1 MEAGST
7 WSRII
12 SSRNAKEDADMTF
25 LEILK
30 IVMAVG
36 TIATGLISLVRP
48 RAVQGFTGLS
58 APGPRGI
65 TEIRSI
71 LGGGFVG
78 LGLAPL
84 ILGVP
89 AAYQML
95 GITYLVIAVAR
106 IVGIILDRSLQASN
120 WISLAVEI
128 VAGIILVL

>member
-1 MEAGST
+1 
-7 WSRII
+7 
-12 SSRNAKEDADMTF
+12 MTF

-30 IVMAVG
+30 AIMAVG
-36 TIATGLISLVRP
+36 TIATGLISLIWP
-48 RAVQGFTGLS
+48 RGVQGFTGLS

-65 TEIRSI
+65 TEIRAV

-84 ILGVP
+84 ILGAP

-106 IVGIILDRSLQASN
+106 IAGIILDKSYEGSN
-120 WISLAVEI
+120 WISLGVEI
-128 VAGIILVL
+128 VAGIILIL

>member
-1 MEAGST
+1 
-7 WSRII
+7 
-12 SSRNAKEDADMTF
+12 MTV

-36 TIATGLISLVRP
+36 TIATGLISLIRP
-48 RAVQGFTGLS
+48 RAVLGFTGLS

-65 TEIRSI
+65 TEIRAI
-71 LGGGFVG
+71 LGGAFIG

-84 ILGVP
+84 ILGAP
-89 AAYQML
+89 AAYRML

-106 IVGIILDRSLQASN
+106 IIGIVLDRSFERSN
-120 WISLAVEI
+120 WISLVVEV

>member
-1 MEAGST
+1 
-7 WSRII
+7 
-12 SSRNAKEDADMTF
+12 MTF

-30 IVMAVG
+30 AIMAVG
-36 TIATGLISLVRP
+36 TIATGLISLIWP
-48 RAVQGFTGLS
+48 RGVQGFTGLS

-65 TEIRSI
+65 TEIRAV

-84 ILGVP
+84 VLGAP

-95 GITYLVIAVAR
+95 GIAYLAIAVAR
-106 IVGIILDRSLQASN
+106 IAGIILDKSYEGSN

-128 VAGIILVL
+128 VAAIILIL